1 MNGSSLVQGMLFRK
15 DSFNYLHLEDKVGLH
30 YDNQKD
36 HCQLQYVKTDIESH
50 SMLVSWLSC
59 VRNGP
64 AEEVNCEV
72 DLIKDCEENDWK
84 VEFKLGLR
92 SEEAERETVDYR
104 DDHIDNQT
112 CQDGRRVDIILLSI
126 WHWI

>member
-15 DSFNYLHLEDKVGLH
+15 DSLNYLHLEDKVGLH

-64 AEEVNCEV
+64 AEKINCKV
-72 DLIKDCEENDWK
+72 DLVKDCKEND
-84 VEFKLGLR
+84 
-92 SEEAERETVDYR
+92 
-104 DDHIDNQT
+104 
-112 CQDGRRVDIILLSI
+112 
-126 WHWI
+126 